1 MKTARTY
8 FADKGEANG
17 RCYDPIVSGF
27 LSVDACLQD
36 PTSAQGFNRYAYCSH
51 NPLRYVDPTGW
62 SNQPFGTPNVA
73 PPCNPIKHTTYSS
86 DDPND
91 MLWGY
96 SHHPCS
102 SGGQC
107 NGENVTCTKIT
118 EGNGSNYTVST
129 TGYVTNVG
137 SNGLDYDMLY
147 TEADWEAGDLSNGL
161 RVNDMSI
168 LSQLTVARSDY
179 GTTIWEGEGKSKY
192 EPGHYAAT
200 ENKDEAFKVFNFMA
214 NNTDVE
220 WAIDGFRT
228 EGTNEYVVRSSHCAN
243 SVLIITG
250 LQDYSIENQIFTMH
264 SHQGINA
271 TKGAP
276 FATSQ
281 TGGYTGG
288 DMYTILQ
295 EYKRFQ
301 SMGMKSQNVWFK
313 CKTNGK
319 NTVFPK
325 HYVYHSESH
334 TLYHYNIYVSNYYIR
349 TIKKHQDL
357 YRNLG
362 L

>member
-1 MKTARTY
+1 M
-8 FADKGEANG
+8 
-17 RCYDPIVSGF
+17 YDPVMSTF
-27 LSVDACLQD
+27 LSVDAYVQD

-62 SNQPFGTPNVA
+62 SNQPFGNPNVA

-107 NGENVTCTKIT
+107 NGANVTCTKIT

-137 SNGLDYDMLY
+137 SNGLNYDMLY

-200 ENKDEAFKVFNFMA
+200 ENKDEAEPNIHK
-214 NNTDVE
+214 
-220 WAIDGFRT
+220 WYKID
-228 EGTNEYVVRSSHCAN
+228 N
-243 SVLIITG
+243 SC
-250 LQDYSIENQIFTMH
+250 
-264 SHQGINA
+264 
-271 TKGAP
+271 
-276 FATSQ
+276 
-281 TGGYTGG
+281 
-288 DMYTILQ
+288 TI
-295 EYKRFQ
+295 
-301 SMGMKSQNVWFK
+301 
-313 CKTNGK
+313 
-319 NTVFPK
+319 FPK
-325 HYVYHSESH
+325 HYVYNTSSH
-334 TLYHYNIYVSNYYIR
+334 TLYYYTPFKGQSSIYIR
-349 TIKKHQDL
+349 SINSHKDL

-362 L
+362 F